1 MKDFVNVLSC
11 VLWNLCILV
20 TTLII
25 FTNSYVVKSALRWK
39 GLAVEPCGEVTY
51 KIAYRTNSSICV
63 LLSVRPLCCEQ

>member
-25 FTNSYVVKSALRWK
+25 FTNSYVVK
-39 GLAVEPCGEVTY
+39 VP
-51 KIAYRTNSSICV
+51 
-63 LLSVRPLCCEQ
+63 